1 MQLQLLP
8 QKYFMTIRKRTP
20 REGRK
25 TELPNKRGRFDNKT
39 WGRNEPIIDKLEV
52 EMALLEI
59 KQQIIFFK
67 QADVRPD
74 NKFL

>member
-39 WGRNEPIIDKLEV
+39 
-52 EMALLEI
+52 
-59 KQQIIFFK
+59 
-67 QADVRPD
+67 
-74 NKFL
+74 